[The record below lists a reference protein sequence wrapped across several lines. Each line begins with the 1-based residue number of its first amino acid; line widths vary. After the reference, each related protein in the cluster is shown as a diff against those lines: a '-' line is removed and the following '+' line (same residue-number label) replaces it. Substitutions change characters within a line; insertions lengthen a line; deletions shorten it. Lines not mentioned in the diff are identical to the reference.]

1 MIDKIQSNL
10 PTGYTNSI
18 NQVSKSQ
25 LGVSDETS
33 RVGNTSAEIKLS
45 DDALALQRSIQAVK
59 EAPDVR
65 QDVVQVI
72 QQQIEAGAYK
82 VDVGALAEKL
92 LPFMK

>member
-1 MIDKIQSNL
+1 MIDKIHSNL
-10 PTGYTNSI
+10 PTGYTDSI

-65 QDVVQVI
+65 QDVVQDI
-72 QQQIEAGAYK
+72 QQQLESGTYQ
-82 VDVGALAEKL
+82 VDVGALAEKMI
-92 LPFMK
+92 PFMK